1 MKEKRYTLP
10 EEQRDA
16 AFAAEPA
23 PAYHGNAA
31 IALPEDECA
40 EEDIDWNKIPVGWH
54 PANEEEAMARIEAI
68 EAEYE
73 NGQYIDAEDFERELI
88 AQYPSIRLTLYFKKE
103 LKTVIDYGLV
113 EFGKTTVKRFHNEY
127 KDIKHRLML
136 HPLSSPREPL
146 LKRFH
151 RPYHSAIIKENWK
164 IIYRYDEAND
174 LVIFVDLWDMRRS
187 PRYLIR
193 QFKRKL

>member
-10 EEQRDA
+10 EEQKDA

-68 EAEYE
+68 EEEYE
-73 NGQYIDAEDFERELI
+73 RTGISYSVED
-88 AQYPSIRLTLYFKKE
+88 
-103 LKTVIDYGLV
+103 
-113 EFGKTTVKRFHNEY
+113 
-127 KDIKHRLML
+127 
-136 HPLSSPREPL
+136 
-146 LKRFH
+146 
-151 RPYHSAIIKENWK
+151 
-164 IIYRYDEAND
+164 D

>member
-10 EEQRDA
+10 EEKKDA

-68 EAEYE
+68 EEEYE
-73 NGQYIDAEDFERELI
+73 RTGISYSVED
-88 AQYPSIRLTLYFKKE
+88 
-103 LKTVIDYGLV
+103 
-113 EFGKTTVKRFHNEY
+113 
-127 KDIKHRLML
+127 
-136 HPLSSPREPL
+136 
-146 LKRFH
+146 
-151 RPYHSAIIKENWK
+151 
-164 IIYRYDEAND
+164 D

>member
-1 MKEKRYTLP
+1 
-10 EEQRDA
+10 
-16 AFAAEPA
+16 
-23 PAYHGNAA
+23 
-31 IALPEDECA
+31 
-40 EEDIDWNKIPVGWH
+40 
-54 PANEEEAMARIEAI
+54 MAHIKLL
-68 EAEYE
+68 
-73 NGQYIDAEDFERELI
+73 D
-88 AQYPSIRLTLYFKKE
+88 PFKKE
-103 LKTVIDYGLV
+103 LRDMVVYTLA
-113 EFGKTTVKRFHNEY
+113 EFGATSVKRFNKELD
-127 KDIKHRLML
+127 DIKHRLML
-136 HPLSSPREPL
+136 HPLSSPREPM

>member
-1 MKEKRYTLP
+1 MAHPIKAIPKLFSLPCYAHNTRKVEHKIELCRWFKNGLKAQKLLAQGIALGTLGVSIAPCKGKSFKKSSTYNMFPTSDTRNRILATPRFTGALELNIEYQSSYTL
-10 EEQRDA
+10 
-16 AFAAEPA
+16 AEF
-23 PAYHGNAA
+23 GVTSVNRF
-31 IALPEDECA
+31 
-40 EEDIDWNKIPVGWH
+40 N
-54 PANEEEAMARIEAI
+54 
-68 EAEYE
+68 
-73 NGQYIDAEDFERELI
+73 
-88 AQYPSIRLTLYFKKE
+88 KE
-103 LKTVIDYGLV
+103 LD
-113 EFGKTTVKRFHNEY
+113 
-127 KDIKHRLML
+127 DIKHRLML
-136 HPLSSPREPL
+136 HPLSSPREPM

>member
-1 MKEKRYTLP
+1 MAHIKLLEPFKEELRDMVVYTL
-10 EEQRDA
+10 A
-16 AFAAEPA
+16 
-23 PAYHGNAA
+23 
-31 IALPEDECA
+31 
-40 EEDIDWNKIPVGWH
+40 
-54 PANEEEAMARIEAI
+54 
-68 EAEYE
+68 
-73 NGQYIDAEDFERELI
+73 
-88 AQYPSIRLTLYFKKE
+88 
-103 LKTVIDYGLV
+103 
-113 EFGKTTVKRFHNEY
+113 EFGATSVKRFNKELD
-127 KDIKHRLML
+127 DIKHRLIL
-136 HPLSSPREPL
+136 HPLFSPREPL

>member
-1 MKEKRYTLP
+1 
-10 EEQRDA
+10 
-16 AFAAEPA
+16 
-23 PAYHGNAA
+23 
-31 IALPEDECA
+31 
-40 EEDIDWNKIPVGWH
+40 
-54 PANEEEAMARIEAI
+54 MA
-68 EAEYE
+68 
-73 NGQYIDAEDFERELI
+73 
-88 AQYPSIRLTLYFKKE
+88 SIRLTLYFKKE

-113 EFGKTTVKRFHNEY
+113 EFGKTTVNRFHNEY
-127 KDIKHRLML
+127 NDIKHRLML
-136 HPLSSPREPL
+136 HPLSSPREPM

>member
-1 MKEKRYTLP
+1 
-10 EEQRDA
+10 
-16 AFAAEPA
+16 
-23 PAYHGNAA
+23 
-31 IALPEDECA
+31 
-40 EEDIDWNKIPVGWH
+40 
-54 PANEEEAMARIEAI
+54 MAHIKLL
-68 EAEYE
+68 
-73 NGQYIDAEDFERELI
+73 N
-88 AQYPSIRLTLYFKKE
+88 PFKKE
-103 LKTVIDYGLV
+103 LRDMLIYTLA
-113 EFGKTTVKRFHNEY
+113 EFGVTSVNRFNKELD
-127 KDIKHRLML
+127 DIKHRLTL

-187 PRYLIR
+187 PRFLLR

>member
-1 MKEKRYTLP
+1 
-10 EEQRDA
+10 
-16 AFAAEPA
+16 
-23 PAYHGNAA
+23 
-31 IALPEDECA
+31 
-40 EEDIDWNKIPVGWH
+40 
-54 PANEEEAMARIEAI
+54 MAHIKLL
-68 EAEYE
+68 
-73 NGQYIDAEDFERELI
+73 D
-88 AQYPSIRLTLYFKKE
+88 PFKKE
-103 LKTVIDYGLV
+103 LRDMVVYTLA
-113 EFGKTTVKRFHNEY
+113 EFGATSVKRFNKELD
-127 KDIKHRLML
+127 DIKHHLML
-136 HPLSSPREPL
+136 HPLSSPREPM

>member
-1 MKEKRYTLP
+1 
-10 EEQRDA
+10 
-16 AFAAEPA
+16 
-23 PAYHGNAA
+23 
-31 IALPEDECA
+31 
-40 EEDIDWNKIPVGWH
+40 
-54 PANEEEAMARIEAI
+54 MAHIKLL
-68 EAEYE
+68 
-73 NGQYIDAEDFERELI
+73 D
-88 AQYPSIRLTLYFKKE
+88 PFKKE
-103 LKTVIDYGLV
+103 LRDMVVYTLA
-113 EFGKTTVKRFHNEY
+113 EFGATSVKRFNKELD
-127 KDIKHRLML
+127 DIKHRLML
-136 HPLSSPREPL
+136 HPLSSPREQL

>member
-1 MKEKRYTLP
+1 
-10 EEQRDA
+10 
-16 AFAAEPA
+16 
-23 PAYHGNAA
+23 
-31 IALPEDECA
+31 
-40 EEDIDWNKIPVGWH
+40 
-54 PANEEEAMARIEAI
+54 MAHIKLL
-68 EAEYE
+68 
-73 NGQYIDAEDFERELI
+73 D
-88 AQYPSIRLTLYFKKE
+88 PFKKE
-103 LKTVIDYGLV
+103 LRDMVVYTLA
-113 EFGKTTVKRFHNEY
+113 EFGATSVKRFNKELD
-127 KDIKHRLML
+127 DIKHRLML
-136 HPLSSPREPL
+136 QPLSSPREPL